1 MMQETY
7 TVNLNTPMSIN
18 GNKNNCLINTKYN
31 QIGYF
36 TIWLLFYL
44 TVKYVFYIQNIHC
57 KNVFKL

>member
-7 TVNLNTPMSIN
+7 TVNINTTMRIN
-18 GNKNNCLINTKYN
+18 GNTNKCLNNTKYN

-44 TVKYVFYIQNIHC
+44 TVKYVFSVQKCI
-57 KNVFKL
+57 FKL